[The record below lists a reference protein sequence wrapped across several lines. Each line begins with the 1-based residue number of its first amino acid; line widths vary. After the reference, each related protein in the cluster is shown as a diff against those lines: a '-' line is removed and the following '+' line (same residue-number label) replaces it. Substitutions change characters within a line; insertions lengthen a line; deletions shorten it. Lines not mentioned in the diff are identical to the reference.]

1 MLLILFSVILKMSAK
16 SRQIIKLS
24 EDIYRRIVETADQGI
39 WISDPYGR
47 TLYVNQKMAEMLG
60 YTREEL
66 IGRQGLDF
74 LEVGQSDTLL
84 KEACGME
91 DVTSIAR
98 EYKLRRK
105 DGSAI
110 WTLVNASPLF
120 DEQGRYIGN
129 LSLHTDI
136 TERKR
141 LEEALTRLKAEL
153 ELRVQER
160 TRELEEIREKLLL
173 YTREI
178 IRVQEEE
185 RKRIALELHDE
196 TAQSLALMT
205 LELDSLLDGKFKLS
219 EDVRSRLKRLRDEAE
234 RAQKEVRR
242 FSHELRPAVLDNLGL
257 EAALET
263 LISDLNT
270 SGSLNAVLEIKGTA
284 RRLPPDIE
292 LSLFRITQE
301 AINNCRKHA
310 QADSVIIKLHYEQ
323 NRVRLDIIDNG
334 RGFDIRTGPARAFRT
349 GHLGLISM
357 QERARLVGG
366 NVHIHSRPGTG
377 TTVNVEVPV

>member
-1 MLLILFSVILKMSAK
+1 
-16 SRQIIKLS
+16 
-24 EDIYRRIVETADQGI
+24 
-39 WISDPYGR
+39 
-47 TLYVNQKMAEMLG
+47 
-60 YTREEL
+60 
-66 IGRQGLDF
+66 
-74 LEVGQSDTLL
+74 
-84 KEACGME
+84 
-91 DVTSIAR
+91 
-98 EYKLRRK
+98 
-105 DGSAI
+105 
-110 WTLVNASPLF
+110 
-120 DEQGRYIGN
+120 
-129 LSLHTDI
+129 
-136 TERKR
+136 
-141 LEEALTRLKAEL
+141 
-153 ELRVQER
+153 
-160 TRELEEIREKLLL
+160 
-173 YTREI
+173 
-178 IRVQEEE
+178 
-185 RKRIALELHDE
+185 
-196 TAQSLALMT
+196 MT

-219 EDVRSRLKRLRDEAE
+219 EGVRSRLKRLRDEAE

-310 QADSVIIKLHYEQ
+310 QADSVIIKLHYEE
-323 NRVRLDIIDNG
+323 NRVRLDIRDNG
-334 RGFDIRTGPARAFRT
+334 RGFDIRTEPARSFRT

-366 NVHIHSRPGTG
+366 NVHIHSRPGAG